1 MNIINLFLYSTLT
14 VIIIEY
20 LSKKTFRKVLLLKPY
35 ALIINVLILS
45 NFILFFYLL
54 TQELLVTLLIIT
66 FIMIIFGI
74 ANRIK
79 IDYRQTGF
87 TPLDFLILREAKSMA
102 GALNKKS
109 MLKLIVTA
117 LVSMALLLVATRF
130 INEPYINTFFKNSI
144 MVISVSIPLL
154 FYLTGPLYNQKIS
167 VFESGIIIY
176 FLSYL
181 NDPPK
186 IKIANRNRNIQTKK
200 LHMDNNDDYPDVII
214 VQSESFVDPLVLGKD
229 MFNDDPLPFYRNI
242 LKESCSFS
250 MSTRAFGG
258 GTVHTEYEILTG
270 LSTVFFPRD
279 TTVFSRYIKE
289 PLPSIGSILN
299 NHGYSTLLIHPY
311 LEWYYNR
318 TKVYKK
324 LGFDR
329 FQTLKSFESKT
340 QDYVRDIDVFKRIIN
355 ELNSDNSLIV
365 AVTMQNHTPY
375 NNNIYNNGIEYLGK
389 FNNEATKIH
398 FNNYLNGLSETDK
411 SLFYLIDE
419 LKKRDKET
427 ILLFYGDHL
436 PVINQD
442 AAFYEESL
450 WSRGIFDSKSYY
462 YDLSKSPGFIWSNKR
477 NLHDKKMDIDATAV
491 LPLLLKIL
499 DLDSPL
505 YIRKI
510 DTLLKNEEING
521 FFRDFIIK
529 DGELYKS
536 SNPIYKKLYN
546 EIRKINEAVFNDAQ
560 YDKWCFNNDG
570 YEVY

>member
-1 MNIINLFLYSTLT
+1 MNIINLLLYSTLT
-14 VIIIEY
+14 VLILEY
-20 LSKKTFRKVLLLKPY
+20 LSKKTIRKVIMLRPD
-35 ALIINVLILS
+35 ALIINIMLLS
-45 NFILFFYLL
+45 NFILFFYLI
-54 TQELLVTLLIIT
+54 TKELLGTLIVIT
-66 FIMIIFGI
+66 VIMIVFGI

-109 MLKLIVTA
+109 MLKLIFTA
-117 LVSMALLLVATRF
+117 LISLALLLSATQF
-130 INEPYINTFFKNSI
+130 INEPSINTYFKNGIIIISI
-144 MVISVSIPLL
+144 ILPLI
-154 FYLTGPLYNQKIS
+154 FYFLGPLYNQKIS
-167 VFESGIIIY
+167 VFKSGTILY
-176 FLSYL
+176 FFSFL

-186 IKIANRNRNIQTKK
+186 IRIANRKRDLQTRK
-200 LHMDNNDDYPDVII
+200 LQIDKNLDSPDVII
-214 VQSESFVDPLVLGKD
+214 IQSESFVDPLVLGEDK
-229 MFNDDPLPFYRNI
+229 FNKDPLPFYRDL
-242 LKESCSFS
+242 LKKSCSFS

-299 NHGYSTLLIHPY
+299 MHGYQGLLIHPY

-318 TKVYKK
+318 TNVYRK

-329 FQTLKSFESKT
+329 FMTLKSFETKT
-340 QDYVRDIDVFKRIIN
+340 ENYVSDMDVFNRIIH
-355 ELNSDNSLIV
+355 ELNTGNNLIV

-375 NNNIYNNGIEYLGK
+375 NRNSYRNGIEYLGN
-389 FNNEATKIH
+389 FSNHDTKIH

-411 SLFYLIDE
+411 SLAYLIDR

-450 WSRGIFDSKSYY
+450 WSDGNFDSNNYY
-462 YDLSKSPGFIWSNKR
+462 YDLSKSPGFIWSNKK
-477 NLHDKKMDIDATAV
+477 NLYNNNMDIDATAV
-491 LPLLLKIL
+491 LPILLKEL
-499 DLDSPL
+499 DLDSPE
-505 YIRKI
+505 YISNL
-510 DTLLKNEEING
+510 DTLLKKEGING
-521 FFRDFIIK
+521 FFRDYLIK
-529 DGELYKS
+529 DGELYNS
-536 SNPIYKKLYN
+536 DHPVYKKLYK
-546 EIRKINEAVFNDAQ
+546 EIKKINEAVFNDAK
-560 YDKWCFNNDG
+560 YDKWCFDNDA
-570 YEVY
+570 YEVN